1 MTACL
6 QIKAQPRSCPGRS
19 ERAWL
24 AASEPR
30 ANERYWRFGSAGAR
44 RPGICSKKAAVLGL
58 SQPSV
63 SSRLKGDVA
72 WDVDELAKV
81 ASWLDVPL
89 AELIASAA

>member
-1 MTACL
+1 M
-6 QIKAQPRSCPGRS
+6 
-19 ERAWL
+19 
-24 AASEPR
+24 
-30 ANERYWRFGSAGAR
+30 AR
-44 RPGICSKKAAVLGL
+44 GQRTQGELAAVLGL

>member
-1 MTACL
+1 MPTDQSPTQVVSGEIRACM
-6 QIKAQPRSCPGRS
+6 
-19 ERAWL
+19 
-24 AASEPR
+24 
-30 ANERYWRFGSAGAR
+30 AR
-44 RPGICSKKAAVLGL
+44 GQRTQGELAAVLGL